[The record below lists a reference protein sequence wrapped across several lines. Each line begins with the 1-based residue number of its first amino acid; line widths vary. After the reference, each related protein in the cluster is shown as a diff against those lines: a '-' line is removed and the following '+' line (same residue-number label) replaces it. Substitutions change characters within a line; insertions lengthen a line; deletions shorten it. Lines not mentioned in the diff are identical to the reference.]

1 MAEEKGEP
9 PTVDGVPHKESLPLK
24 RILIALFC
32 TRLNVL
38 MLVTPFALWA
48 HGNTAVCGPTMA
60 FSLALLS
67 LVPFAERL
75 SFVTEQFALHTSQT
89 IAGLLNAT
97 CCNVPEMIVT
107 VMAMFKD
114 EVRIA
119 QESLLGAIIS
129 DLLLVPGVSF
139 IVGGLKYR
147 TLRFNGEL
155 GGTLGG
161 LAMLSSFS
169 LLLPNALANAAGSRV
184 NEANVNA
191 VDHDI
196 SVLSLSRIIAVML
209 LFAYAALLIFQL
221 GTHRDLFEDDSN
233 AVKAGE
239 GEEEEEEILSM
250 YQCIGVMFVIIIF
263 ISVLSDALVDT
274 ISESAIS
281 WNVSPLFLAAYVLP
295 LVTNCTE
302 YAVAIVCS
310 LKGKMDL
317 VLGVCIGA
325 GIQGALFTL
334 PAAVLVAWPLGVPM
348 SFDFHSLETW
358 SLLIT
363 VIISTYQ
370 LQSGR
375 ATWLGGVVM
384 VMVYL
389 IVAVSYACLKRIA
402 QLPPTATPR
411 SAMGFMAGGGGLE
424 HRLDEGSTWQ
434 VGLEPM
440 IYWVA
445 SGHAHGHGG
454 AHASAHGAH
463 ALWEEQH
470 DHMVL
475 GGGHNATLG
484 AGQQHAIAPQH
495 L

>member
-1 MAEEKGEP
+1 VEKVEEP
-9 PTVDGVPHKESLPLK
+9 PVVKGTPHEPPSIK
-24 RILIALFC
+24 RILVALFC

-38 MLVTPFALWA
+38 MFVTPFALWA
-48 HGNTAVCGPTMA
+48 HSNTAVTGPTMA
-60 FSLALLS
+60 FTLALLS
-67 LVPFAERL
+67 IVLFAERL

-107 VMAMFKD
+107 VMAMTKD

-139 IVGGLKYR
+139 IVGGLKHR
-147 TLRFNGEL
+147 MLRFNGEL

-169 LLLPNALANAAGSRV
+169 LLLPNALANAAGSRAA
-184 NEANVNA
+184 EANVNA

-233 AVKAGE
+233 NPAVD
-239 GEEEEEEILSM
+239 EEEEEQILTM
-250 YQCIGVMFVIIIF
+250 YQCIGVMFVIIVV
-263 ISVLSDALVDT
+263 ISFLSDCLVDT

-370 LQSGR
+370 LQAGR

-384 VMVYL
+384 VMVYM

-411 SAMGFMAGGGGLE
+411 GMMDLVAN
-424 HRLDEGSTWQ
+424 EGTAAWPST
-434 VGLEPM
+434 EPM
-440 IYWVA
+440 IYWT
-445 SGHAHGHGG
+445 GMHH
-454 AHASAHGAH
+454 SAHGEH
-463 ALWEEQH
+463 H
-470 DHMVL
+470 DHHSVMAA
-475 GGGHNATLG
+475 GGH
-484 AGQQHAIAPQH
+484 AILPH
-495 L
+495 HG